1 MFSWKVAIALDQ
13 SLRGSCFN
21 SVFLSM
27 FSFFLITIYWWIT
40 LCISC
45 GIEKETRLED
55 DEQLARAL
63 QESLIV
69 DSRPEPWS
77 RNDTGNGYG
86 YGSGYDY
93 EYGYGNDNLYQPI
106 SFPYST
112 SFRYIMLWELRWH
125 WQDQHMICNYTSDQ
139 TKYVIFTLDMMSS
152 SSGKIALSFLLRF
165 ANYDWFIFTMVLF
178 MCILFLCLIITF
190 ESYSLFFSGMR
201 TYDIMCSLSTV

>member
-1 MFSWKVAIALDQ
+1 
-13 SLRGSCFN
+13 
-21 SVFLSM
+21 M
-27 FSFFLITIYWWIT
+27 FSFSSIAIYWWIT

-45 GIEKETRLED
+45 GIEKEPRLQD

-93 EYGYGNDNLYQPI
+93 EHGYGYGNDNLYQPI

-112 SFRYIMLWELRWH
+112 SFRYIMLWELRW
-125 WQDQHMICNYTSDQ
+125 QDQHMICNYTSDQ
-139 TKYVIFTLDMMSS
+139 TKYVIFTLDMMIS
-152 SSGKIALSFLLRF
+152 SSGKIALSFLLCF
-165 ANYDWFIFTMVLF
+165 ANYDRFICTMVLF
-178 MCILFLCLIITF
+178 VCIPFLCLIITF
-190 ESYSLFFSGMR
+190 EFYRLFFSGIRM
-201 TYDIMCSLSTV
+201 YDVMCSLSTV